1 MDMRLKDKVAIV
13 TGAGTGI
20 GKATSLRFGREGAAL
35 VLFGLRQTP
44 LATVAQEIEA
54 AGGRAIAVPGDVGQQ
69 QDVIRSVSAAVAH
82 FGGLDILVNNAAI
95 SVTRNLMDLSRTEWD
110 RVLSANLTGQF
121 LMAQA
126 AAPEMR
132 KRGGGS
138 IVNISS
144 VQEKI
149 SEPQAIAYSCSKGGV
164 AQLTRS
170 LALELGAFNIVANA
184 IAPGFVGNTQ
194 MSMTDGV
201 DETTTDKF
209 RTYYVNSGRIP
220 LGRAGTIDDIAAAA
234 VFLASRECDY
244 LTGAS
249 LVADGGL
256 SLTL

>member
-20 GKATSLRFGREGAAL
+20 GKATSLRFGREGAAV
-35 VLFGLRQTP
+35 VLLGLPQTP
-44 LATVAQEIEA
+44 LATVTKEIEA
-54 AGGRAIAVPGDVGQQ
+54 AGGRAIAFPGDVGQQ
-69 QDVIRSVSAAVAH
+69 QDAIKSVSTAVAH

-95 SVTRNLMDLSRTEWD
+95 SVTRDLMNLSRIEWD
-110 RVLSANLTGQF
+110 RVLRANLTGQF

-144 VQEKI
+144 VQERI
-149 SEPQAIAYSCSKGGV
+149 SEPQSIAYASSKGGV

-170 LALELGAFNIVANA
+170 LALELGAYNIVANA

-194 MSMTDGV
+194 MSMSDGV
-201 DETTTDKF
+201 DETTIDKF
-209 RTYYVNSGRIP
+209 RTHYVNSGRIP
-220 LGRAGTIDDIAAAA
+220 LGRAGAVDDIAAAA
-234 VFLASRECDY
+234 VFLASRECGY
-244 LTGAS
+244 MTGAS
-249 LVADGGL
+249 LVVDGGL

>member
-1 MDMRLKDKVAIV
+1 MRLKDKIAIV

-20 GKATSLRFGREGAAL
+20 GKAMSQRFGREGAAV
-35 VLFGLRQTP
+35 VLFGLPHTP
-44 LATVAQEIEA
+44 LATVKQEIEA
-54 AGGRAIAVPGDVGQQ
+54 ARGSAIAVSGDVAQQ
-69 QDVIRSVSAAVAH
+69 QDVIRCVSTAVTH

-95 SVTRNLMDLSRTEWD
+95 SVTRSLIDLSRADWD

-126 AAPEMR
+126 SAPEMR

-149 SEPQAIAYSCSKGGV
+149 SEPQSIAYSSSKGGV

-184 IAPGFVGNTQ
+184 ISPGFVANTQ
-194 MSMTDGV
+194 MSMADGV

-209 RTYYVNSGRIP
+209 RTYYVDSGRIP
-220 LGRAGTIDDIAAAA
+220 LGRAGTVDDIAAAA
-234 VFLASRECDY
+234 VFLASRECAY

-249 LVADGGL
+249 VVVDGGL